1 MKTLPGRS
9 MGVVSPV
16 RTRTPTYYLDF
27 TLLAGSRLNQEI
39 PSGWTTFLY
48 TLSGKIKIGENLMV
62 EPHHTVLFS
71 RDGEAVQV
79 ENINE
84 EEAQL
89 ILISGK
95 PIGWNRKIFI
105 LEKKYSELHDR

>member
-1 MKTLPGRS
+1 

-27 TLLAGSRLNQEI
+27 TLLSGSRLNQEI

-48 TLSGKIKIGENLMV
+48 TLRGQVKIGQNLTV
-62 EPHHTVLFS
+62 EPHHTVLFT
-71 RDGEAVQV
+71 REGEAVQI
-79 ENINE
+79 ENVSE
-84 EEAQL
+84 QEAQL

-95 PIGWNRKIFI
+95 PLGSTSQI
-105 LEKKYSELHDR
+105 SQ

>member
-9 MGVVSPV
+9 MGVESPV

-27 TLLAGSRLNQEI
+27 TLLPGSTLNQEI

-48 TLSGKIKIGENLMV
+48 TLSGKIKIGENLIV
-62 EPHHTVLFS
+62 EPHHTVLFT
-71 RDGEAVQV
+71 RHGEAVQI
-79 ENINE
+79 ENIHE

-89 ILISGK
+89 IMISGK
-95 PIGWNRKIFI
+95 PIG
-105 LEKKYSELHDR
+105 LTSKY